1 MPNQTTN
8 IQEEIRKAE
17 RKLEILRDLDVLD
30 AEFRLIKNEYLQ
42 RRQELFN
49 RLKDSQLMIAED
61 LESA

>member
-17 RKLEILRDLDVLD
+17 RKLEILRDIDVLD

-42 RRQELFN
+42 RRQELCG
-49 RLKDSQLMIAED
+49 RLKDLPLLPTEE